1 MPVDFV
7 FDEELHLYT
16 RSDGLIVPSVTQVL
30 QEVGLV
36 CYDGIDPEVLSRKA
50 DLGTAVHKA
59 AWYYDDGDLDANS
72 VAPEILSY
80 LTAWVRFRE
89 EARFT
94 PRKCETRGI
103 ATIDGMEYGYTFDRD
118 GFLGEKPVLLDIK
131 CTAAIEISW
140 GPQTAAYEH
149 ALRQQDGIVR
159 QRAAVH
165 LKPNGTYSLC
175 LFKEARDYQV
185 WKWALA
191 LVYWKQS
198 KGK

>member
-1 MPVDFV
+1 MVTAFQFV
-7 FDEELHLYT
+7 EETHTYL
-16 RSDGLIVPSVTQVL
+16 RGGRIIPSVTQVL

-36 CYDGIDPEVLSRKA
+36 DYSHVEPEVLDAKA
-50 DLGTAVHKA
+50 RLGTAVHKA
-59 AWYYDDGDLDANS
+59 AHYFDEDDLNRES
-72 VAPEILSY
+72 VVSEIVPY
-80 LTAWVRFRE
+80 LTAWMRFRE

-131 CTAAIEISW
+131 CTAAVEISW

>member
-1 MPVDFV
+1 
-7 FDEELHLYT
+7 
-16 RSDGLIVPSVTQVL
+16 
-30 QEVGLV
+30 
-36 CYDGIDPEVLSRKA
+36 
-50 DLGTAVHKA
+50 
-59 AWYYDDGDLDANS
+59 
-72 VAPEILSY
+72 
-80 LTAWVRFRE
+80 
-89 EARFT
+89 
-94 PRKCETRGI
+94 
-103 ATIDGMEYGYTFDRD
+103 
-118 GFLGEKPVLLDIK
+118 VLLDIK
-131 CTAAIEISW
+131 CTAAVEISW